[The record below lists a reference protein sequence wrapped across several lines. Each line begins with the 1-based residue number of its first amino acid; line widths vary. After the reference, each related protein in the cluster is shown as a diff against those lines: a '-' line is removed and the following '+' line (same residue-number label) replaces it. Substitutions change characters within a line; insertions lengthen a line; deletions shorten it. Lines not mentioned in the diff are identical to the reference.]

1 MSERRDDL
9 TTEDLAGRAP
19 SEDAAEEQHDEA
31 GAQVA
36 DRGTDVATAMRDRES
51 GEADGRSTDA
61 TAPLFPAEEGE
72 QFRSRWTEIQ
82 AGFVDDPREMVEQAD
97 HLVADLMQRLASQFS
112 EERSRL
118 ESQWDSEDD
127 VSTEE
132 LRVTLTRYRSFFER
146 LLEA

>member
-19 SEDAAEEQHDEA
+19 SEDAAEERQDEA
-31 GAQVA
+31 GAQEA
-36 DRGTDVATAMRDRES
+36 DRGTDVATAMRERES
-51 GEADGRSTDA
+51 GEVDGRDTDE
-61 TAPLFPAEEGE
+61 TVPLFPAEEGE
-72 QFRSRWTEIQ
+72 QFRTRWTEIQ